1 MGIGTFFLAG
11 FFGGLGGLAAWGLV
25 QLAGIFLGAMADA
38 IENHVSR

>member
-1 MGIGTFFLAG
+1 MLWLLERFFWQVSSA
-11 FFGGLGGLAAWGLV
+11 GLAAWGLV